1 MEAITTLDLE
11 DLTPRQLRKL
21 LQGVARNSLPHHKK
35 SDDEKESDK
44 EKAADDNDS
53 LVDLDRKKGDSKPPK
68 VNADDLPADLKED
81 EDEGKEEK
89 KDKKPEE
96 KEDD

>member
-1 MEAITTLDLE
+1 MEALTTLDLE

-35 SDDEKESDK
+35 TADEKESDK
-44 EKAADDNDS
+44 EKAAEDNDS

-68 VNADDLPADLKED
+68 VNADDLPADLESDDEKE
-81 EDEGKEEK
+81 EEK
-89 KDKKPEE
+89 KEKKSDE
-96 KEDD
+96 KDED